1 MFKDLYINGTS
12 VATGWGQGKEQINDT
27 TYTGAWP
34 HQFAEKHNVGNM
46 WNHSIPSKPVELSI
60 RDQKG
65 FCEQYIQQGNNVDN
79 LFTIVEFLLPQ
90 HPLLQPVYENDED
103 IIFPLIFHQ
112 DPLEINFNKDQ
123 EYLSYYAGTKKQ
135 PNYMSN
141 EPIYTMPE
149 VDVNLR
155 SIHEEQK
162 IKYYTEEHNLS
173 KRLYNVFVQIGFLQ
187 RWLHTKGIKFLMF
200 WACGGNEL
208 KNNNDQF
215 AKLVDKAM
223 LNLPYKHRFIPMT
236 QFSCMNYGVLHSLK
250 SNLNH
255 PDAVGQHHIAEYL
268 DKYIISNNILQK
280 DLYG

>member
-90 HPLLQPVYENDED
+90 HPLLQPVYENNED

-112 DPLEINFNKDQ
+112 DPLEINF
-123 EYLSYYAGTKKQ
+123 T
-135 PNYMSN
+135 
-141 EPIYTMPE
+141 
-149 VDVNLR
+149 
-155 SIHEEQK
+155 
-162 IKYYTEEHNLS
+162 
-173 KRLYNVFVQIGFLQ
+173 
-187 RWLHTKGIKFLMF
+187 
-200 WACGGNEL
+200 
-208 KNNNDQF
+208 
-215 AKLVDKAM
+215 
-223 LNLPYKHRFIPMT
+223 
-236 QFSCMNYGVLHSLK
+236 
-250 SNLNH
+250 
-255 PDAVGQHHIAEYL
+255 
-268 DKYIISNNILQK
+268 
-280 DLYG
+280 